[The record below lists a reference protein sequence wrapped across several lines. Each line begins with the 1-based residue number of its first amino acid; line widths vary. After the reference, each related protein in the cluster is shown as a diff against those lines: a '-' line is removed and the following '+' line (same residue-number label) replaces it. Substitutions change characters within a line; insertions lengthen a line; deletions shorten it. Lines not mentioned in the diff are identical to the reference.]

1 MVLDE
6 ENVKEQENQ
15 AEEGQK
21 ESNNDDCFRFN
32 GDSICTLRI
41 LMSSTKRTERRRD

>member
-32 GDSICTLRI
+32 GDSIYI
-41 LMSSTKRTERRRD
+41 ENFNVKH